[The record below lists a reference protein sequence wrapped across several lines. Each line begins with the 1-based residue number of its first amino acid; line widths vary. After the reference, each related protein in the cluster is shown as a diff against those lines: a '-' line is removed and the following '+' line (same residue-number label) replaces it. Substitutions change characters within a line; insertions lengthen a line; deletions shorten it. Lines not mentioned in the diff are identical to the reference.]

1 MKKPFL
7 LFILLTCFFGQAQYT
22 TIPDANFEKA
32 LIDLGIDSGAIDGKV
47 LTANISTIT
56 KLDIQKKAIQDL
68 TGIEAFL
75 SLENLQCK
83 VNSLTTL
90 DLSKN
95 TALTDLDISFNK
107 LSFLDVSK
115 NLNLT
120 VLICAY
126 NNNLGGLD
134 ISSNT
139 NLKFLHCFACNI
151 FNLDVSNNT
160 ALSVLDCNRNNI
172 KFLGLSKNLN
182 LTELNC
188 ASNMLTSLDVSK
200 NTNLKH
206 LNCSFNQILNLDV
219 SKNTTLPHLNC
230 EKNQIS
236 ILDVSK
242 NINLK
247 NLYCGRNEISD
258 LDVSKNINLTVL
270 TCSYN
275 KLSSLDVSKTQL
287 LDGLYCGDNKLSS
300 LDVSKNTALTRLVCQ
315 NNQISVLDVS
325 ANTDLNF
332 FLCDNNQLLSLNVS
346 KNPKIDS
353 LYCNNN
359 LLTDLN
365 LKNGNNKNIDLSYF
379 NLKSNPKLTCIQ
391 VDNSEYSNSNW
402 SSKKDATAS
411 YSENCSKTTNII
423 NPPVITATGNQTYC
437 PNTSIKIVTGVTI
450 THDPSETGTD
460 AIYIQISS
468 GYVNGQDLLAL
479 ANPLLHPTIT
489 TSWSASEGKLKLYSP
504 TGIQVTY
511 TDFEAAIKD
520 VTYTNSSISPSGT
533 RNFSINLGFGS
544 ANYLPSNGH
553 FYEYMAS
560 PGIIWTAAKDAA
572 AARTYYGLQG
582 YLATLTA
589 ADEAQLAGAQAPG
602 TGWIGGSDAQ
612 IEGTWKW
619 VTGPEGLAN
628 GGTGT
633 TFWTGKGNGTT
644 TPPFNYANWNSPNEP
659 NDSGNNEDYA
669 HITSPAVGN
678 LGTWNDLPVQGNAI
692 NVANGNY
699 FPQGYIVE
707 YGGMPGEPT
716 LQISAST
723 KIIIPKITSSTPSAI
738 CGSGS
743 LILQATATD
752 GTVNWY
758 TTPTGGTSI
767 YTGNSF
773 TTPNITTTTS
783 YYVDASNGS
792 CPNGPRTEIIATIKP
807 LPNLPQIAISS
818 TSPVLYCLND
828 TAIPLA
834 ATADSNCKLN
844 WYTQAVGGIASATSP
859 IPITTTAGST
869 TYYVSQTNTISN
881 CESPRA
887 AIIVTVNP
895 LPTVPTANNIS
906 YCNNETAAPLT
917 AIATANCTLNWYP
930 TATGGTPSATSPT
943 PSTTVVGTTSY
954 FVSQTITSTG
964 CEGPRA
970 EIIVNVNQLPTAPI
984 VSNIAYCNLE
994 TAIPLTA
1001 TASPNCTLNWY
1012 AASVGG
1018 TSSAT
1023 SPTPSTATVGTTKF
1037 YVSQTIVATGCES
1050 PRSEIS
1056 VIINSLPIVNDVTII
1071 QCDADLVVDGK
1082 TLFNLTVNNAQI
1094 SANYTNETFTYYT
1107 TLNGAKNAIPVDLI
1121 PNELAFQNTTP
1132 TQMDVWSRIT
1142 NKTTGCFSVA
1152 KITLKVPATNINPNT
1167 KIPFPAV
1174 CDDFL
1179 DVNGNNN
1186 INNNNRD
1193 GITTFDFSSTKAII
1207 QALLPPTD
1215 VYNINYYRNQADALA
1230 ELNVISDISNYRN
1243 IGYPNSQDIWIRI
1256 DSNLDNACYG
1266 LGPYLTLNVEALP
1279 IANAV
1284 TIPRQCDDNT
1294 DGIFTFNTL
1303 NLESTLLN
1311 GQLNKT
1317 VTYFDQA
1324 NNPLKDANGI
1334 LIKSPFPATFTSTS
1348 QTIKAVVTNNT
1359 PQHCYDETT
1368 IQFIVDQSP
1377 VAFAVPSNLTTTC
1390 DDEPNPI
1397 DQDGKFAFDTA
1408 TFESTI
1414 LGGQTGMIV
1423 KYYDQNNMLLPSP
1436 LPNPFVT
1443 NTQNITAQVQNPL
1456 NTTCTASTTLNFIVN
1471 PVPNIDLNLDGSAN
1485 ELVCQNDSAFFVT
1498 LDAGI
1503 TDGSS
1508 TTNYD
1513 YTWTKDGVHTG
1524 TNSPTLDVNAE
1535 GVYTVE
1541 VKKHSGCSRIR
1552 TLTVTASNIAS
1563 ITSVD
1568 VVDLTEVNT
1577 ITVNVTGP
1585 GVYEY
1590 SLDEPNGFWQDSNFF
1605 NNVPAGVHVVYVN
1618 DKNGCGSVHQEI
1630 VLVGVPKFFTPNG
1643 DGYNDYWSIKGVN
1656 ETYNS
1661 NSIIYIFD
1669 RYGKLLKQWVPSLN
1683 QGWDGTFNGVPLPA
1697 DDYWFTLK
1705 LEDGRETKGHFSL
1718 KR

>member
-1 MKKPFL
+1 MKKSL
-7 LFILLTCFFGQAQYT
+7 LLVLLLSNFFGYAQYT

-32 LIDLGIDSGAIDGKV
+32 LIGLGIDSGAVDGKV
-47 LTANISTIT
+47 LTANVSGIT
-56 KLDIQKKAIQDL
+56 NLDVSKKAITNLSGIQDF
-68 TGIEAFL
+68 T
-75 SLENLQCK
+75 SLEYLLCIDNQLTSLDVTKNTALIRLSCDQNQLTSLDVTKNTNL
-83 VNSLTTL
+83 NH
-90 DLSKN
+90 LSCSYNYIISIDITKN
-95 TALTDLDISFNK
+95 TALTHLNCFTNQIS
-107 LSFLDVSK
+107 SLDVTK
-115 NLNLT
+115 
-120 VLICAY
+120 
-126 NNNLGGLD
+126 
-134 ISSNT
+134 
-139 NLKFLHCFACNI
+139 
-151 FNLDVSNNT
+151 NT
-160 ALSVLDCNRNNI
+160 ALTLLDCSNNQITSLDVTKNTALTHLNCFTNQISSLDVTKNTALTFLSCSTNQISSLDVTKNTALTFLSCFNI
-172 KFLGLSKNLN
+172 KIN
-182 LTELNC
+182 
-188 ASNMLTSLDVSK
+188 SLDVSK
-200 NTNLKH
+200 NIALTDLY
-206 LNCSFNQILNLDV
+206 CSSTQISTLDV
-219 SKNTTLPHLNC
+219 TKNTFL
-230 EKNQIS
+230 
-236 ILDVSK
+236 
-242 NINLK
+242 
-247 NLYCGRNEISD
+247 
-258 LDVSKNINLTVL
+258 
-270 TCSYN
+270 
-275 KLSSLDVSKTQL
+275 
-287 LDGLYCGDNKLSS
+287 
-300 LDVSKNTALTRLVCQ
+300 TALDCSS
-315 NNQISVLDVS
+315 NQISVLDLTK
-325 ANTDLNF
+325 NTALTYLKCDTSKISSLDLTNHNALTYF
-332 FLCDNNQLLSLNVS
+332 DCS
-346 KNPKIDS
+346 KNS
-353 LYCNNN
+353 L
-359 LLTDLN
+359 TFLN
-365 LKNGNNKNIDLSYF
+365 LKNGSNTKLLVVNF
-379 NLKSNPKLTCIQ
+379 KSNPNLTCIQ
-391 VDNSEYSNSNW
+391 VDNKAYSDTNW
-402 SSKKDATAS
+402 SSKKDAAAS
-411 YSENCSKTTNII
+411 YSENCSKTTATIT
-423 NPPVITATGNQTYC
+423 PPVITATGNQIYC
-437 PNTSIKIVTGVTI
+437 AGTSLKIAETI
-450 THDPSETGTD
+450 SITSDPAEPDTD

-468 GYVNGQDLLAL
+468 GYVVGQDLLAL
-479 ANPLLHPTIT
+479 ANPLFHPTIT

-504 TGIQVTY
+504 TGIPVSY
-511 TDFEAAIKD
+511 SDFEAAIKD
-520 VTYTNSSISPSGT
+520 VTFTNSSASPSGT
-533 RNFSINLGFGS
+533 RDFSINLGFGS

-553 FYEYMAS
+553 FYEYVAS

-628 GGTGT
+628 GGTGI

-644 TPPFNYANWNSPNEP
+644 TPPFNYANWNAPNEP

-723 KIIIPKITSSTPSAI
+723 KITIPKITSSTPSAI

-773 TTPNITTTTS
+773 TTPVLTTTTS

-818 TSPVLYCLND
+818 TSPVLYCLNA

-859 IPITTTAGST
+859 TPITTTAGT
-869 TYYVSQTNTISN
+869 TNYYVSQTNTLSN
-881 CESPRA
+881 CESLRA

-895 LPTVPTANNIS
+895 LPTVPTVNNIS
-906 YCNNETAAPLT
+906 YCNNETAVPLT

-943 PSTTVVGTTSY
+943 PSTIVVGTTSY

-970 EIIVNVNQLPTAPI
+970 EIVVTVNPLPTAPI

-1023 SPTPSTATVGTTKF
+1023 SPTPSTATIGTTKF

-1056 VIINSLPIVNDVTII
+1056 VIINPLPIVNDVTII

-1107 TLNGAKNAIPVDLI
+1107 SLNGAKNAIPADLI

-1179 DVNGNNN
+1179 DANGINNA
-1186 INNNNRD
+1186 NNNNRD

-1243 IGYPNSQDIWIRI
+1243 IGYPNSQDIWVRI

-1279 IANAV
+1279 IANTV

-1311 GQLNKT
+1311 GQINKT

-1324 NNPLKDANGI
+1324 NNLLKDANGI

-1348 QTIKAVVTNNT
+1348 QTIKAVVTNNS
-1359 PQHCYDETT
+1359 PQHCYDETN
-1368 IQFIVDQSP
+1368 ILFIVDQSP

-1541 VKKHSGCSRIR
+1541 VTNHSGCSRIR